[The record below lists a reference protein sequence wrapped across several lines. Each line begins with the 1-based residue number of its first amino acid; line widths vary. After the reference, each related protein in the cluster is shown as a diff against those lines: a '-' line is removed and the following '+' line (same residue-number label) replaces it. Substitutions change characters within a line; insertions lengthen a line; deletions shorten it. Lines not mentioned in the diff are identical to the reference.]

1 MQAMIQNMN
10 FGITPWHKRS
20 IKPDDTIT
28 IIERGK
34 KVSSHRDSFFIL
46 KNRKT
51 LAALAGFRKDFLYAF
66 APFASVC
73 F

>member
-1 MQAMIQNMN
+1 MAQIPHQ
-10 FGITPWHKRS
+10 TKSHHH
-20 IKPDDTIT
+20 DHQ
-28 IIERGK
+28 RGEEGQQPQGFL
-34 KVSSHRDSFFIL
+34 FFIL

-51 LAALAGFRKDFLYAF
+51 LAAPAGFRKDFLYAF